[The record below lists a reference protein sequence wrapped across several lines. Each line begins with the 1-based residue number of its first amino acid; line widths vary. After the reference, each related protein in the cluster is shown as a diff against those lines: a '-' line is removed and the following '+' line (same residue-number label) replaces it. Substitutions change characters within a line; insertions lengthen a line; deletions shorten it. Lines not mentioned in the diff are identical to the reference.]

1 MDEKWFRSSLS
12 LDKIVMKWED
22 GSQGIHNLYRLH
34 LGVCRLEHKYRAMRV
49 PKPKSTP
56 VLVLWTRDWQHCDTC
71 GKLDQSPSDTT
82 LIGFL
87 QILMW
92 SGYLI
97 LLIEHLLHRVCKHAR

>member
-1 MDEKWFRSSLS
+1 MDEKWFHSSLS

-34 LGVCRLEHKYRAMRV
+34 LGACRLVHKYSAMRV
-49 PKPKSTP
+49 PKRKSTP
-56 VLVLWTRDWQHCDTC
+56 VLWARDWQHCDTC
-71 GKLDQSPSDTT
+71 GGKLDQFPSDTT
-82 LIGFL
+82 LIRFL

-97 LLIEHLLHRVCKHAR
+97 LLIEYLLHRVCKHAR